1 MLKRIKN
8 YALYADTD
16 EASFNSIRE
25 RMQHYNCFI
34 ALCFASAATALIT
47 IMFLLSFIVEGFA
60 ATRPVYI
67 YGLIL
72 SVIQILIALCGKKH
86 PLLSYISVYMAISVF
101 MIYGIAIGTVTR
113 PEEQTV
119 TFMVLLVFVPLLFVD
134 RPINIAVSLIFYIIL
149 FIIMACKT
157 KTGTILTVDIID
169 AIIFGILSI
178 ISETVANRAKIK
190 GYVLERWLRIMSETD
205 QMTGLRNRN
214 SYEMRLPLYNTLY
227 QQSICCIYMDVNG
240 LHELNNSQGH
250 KAGDDMLCFIA
261 NTALRQFGPHDLYRI
276 GGDEYV
282 AFVMDAPVDSII
294 SDIKTIRDTITEKG
308 YFTSIGYAFHEG
320 KDVDINKLIIDAE
333 TRMYK
338 DKAEFYEKNNLNPR

>member
-8 YALYADTD
+8 FALYGDTD

-25 RMQHYNCFI
+25 RMQNYNCFI
-34 ALCFASAATALIT
+34 ALCFASAATVLIC
-47 IMFLLSFIVEGFA
+47 IMFLLSFVVEGFA
-60 ATRPVYI
+60 GTRPVYI
-67 YGLIL
+67 YGLVL
-72 SVIQILIALCGKKH
+72 SVIQILIALLGRKH

-134 RPINIAVSLIFYIIL
+134 RPINIAVSLIFYIVL
-149 FIIMACKT
+149 FIVMACQT
-157 KTGTILTVDIID
+157 KSGTILTVDIID
-169 AIIFGILSI
+169 SIIFGILSI

-214 SYEMRLPLYNTLY
+214 SYEMRLPLYSTLY
-227 QQSICCIYMDVNG
+227 EKSICCVYMDVNG
-240 LHELNNSQGH
+240 LHELNNTKGH

-276 GGDEYV
+276 GGDEFV
-282 AFVMDAPVDSII
+282 AFILDTSEDQII
-294 SDIKTIRDTITEKG
+294 SDIKIIQNTITTRG
-308 YFTSIGYAFHEG
+308 YYAGIGYEFSD
-320 KDVDINKLIIDAE
+320 KKNTDINKLIVAAE
-333 TRMYK
+333 SKMYK
-338 DKAEFYEKNNLNPR
+338 DKAEFHRTHEYGFK